1 METTAHDVR
10 GSKSQ
15 VKNYYNCINMKAE
28 AEPPVH
34 TMTMLSLSF
43 LRFPKIFVSLPPH
56 ILNFTKYELR
66 LIFNTLITHFV
77 VITFLRHI
85 FKGDKKDLYGQ
96 NN

>member
-1 METTAHDVR
+1 
-10 GSKSQ
+10 
-15 VKNYYNCINMKAE
+15 
-28 AEPPVH
+28 
-34 TMTMLSLSF
+34 MLD
-43 LRFPKIFVSLPPH
+43 